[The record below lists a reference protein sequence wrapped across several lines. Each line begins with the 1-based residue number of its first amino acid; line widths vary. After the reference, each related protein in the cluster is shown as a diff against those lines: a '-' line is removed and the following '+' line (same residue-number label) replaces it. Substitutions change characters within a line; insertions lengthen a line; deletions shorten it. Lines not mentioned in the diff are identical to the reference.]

1 MLGNTLMGMILI
13 RSLRDEVNKMTLLD
27 VLNTYCGDVVK
38 VTLSDNPDDF
48 PVVSINVTNVVTCT
62 PCKYEEFFTEDFLS
76 SEVHLMDSKTDTLY
90 VSIYKDK
97 E

>member
-1 MLGNTLMGMILI
+1 MLGNTLMGMNLI
-13 RSLRDEVNKMTLLD
+13 RSLRDEVNKMTLLE

-48 PVVSINVTNVVTCT
+48 PIVSINVTNVVTCT
-62 PCKYEEFFTEDFLS
+62 PCQYEEFFAEDFLS
-76 SEVHLMDSKTDTLY
+76 SEVHLMNSKTDTLY

-97 E
+97 G

>member
-1 MLGNTLMGMILI
+1 
-13 RSLRDEVNKMTLLD
+13 MTLLD

-38 VTLSDNPDDF
+38 VTLSDNPEAP
-48 PVVSINVTNVVTCT
+48 PVVSINVTNIVTCT
-62 PCKYEEFFTEDFLS
+62 PCKYEEFFAEDFLS
-76 SEVHLMDSKTDTLY
+76 SEVHLMNSETAILY

>member
-1 MLGNTLMGMILI
+1 
-13 RSLRDEVNKMTLLD
+13 MTLLD

-38 VTLSDNPDDF
+38 VTLSDNPEDP
-48 PVVSINVTNVVTCT
+48 PVVSINVTNIVTGT

-76 SEVHLMDSKTDTLY
+76 NEVYLIKSKTDILY

-97 E
+97 G